1 MDVSTLLD
9 GLNDKQR
16 DAVAAPVATC
26 WCWPVPVRARPGAGA
41 PYRLAD
47 AGGTLFTLLHHRGDL
62 YQQGGG
68 RDAWPGREGDR

>member
-26 WCWPVPVRARPGAGA
+26 WCWPVPARARPGCWC
-41 PYRLAD
+41 
-47 AGGTLFTLLHHRGDL
+47 TVS
-62 YQQGGG
+62 
-68 RDAWPGREGDR
+68 PG